1 MLDPLMRRIIDPPLD
16 RAGGWLAARRVSA
29 NSLTLVGLLV
39 GLACVPLLAIEAYGW
54 ALACCLANR
63 LIDGLDG
70 AVARVRGPTDF
81 GGYADIVADMVFYA
95 AIVFGFALAR
105 PENAMWAAL
114 LLAAF
119 VGTAASF
126 LGYAVVAA
134 KRGQQSTQR
143 GRKSFYHAAGLIEG
157 SETIGFVVLMII
169 FPSYFRYISI
179 ILAILCALTVVAR
192 LADAQARW
200 RDERPHVARDE
211 N

>member
-16 RAGGWLAARRVSA
+16 RAGGWLAARGVSA

-54 ALACCLANR
+54 ALACCLVNR

-70 AVARVRGPTDF
+70 AVARIRGPTDF

-105 PENAMWAAL
+105 PENAVWAAL

-119 VGTAASF
+119 VGTASSF

-134 KRGQQSTQR
+134 KRGQESARR
-143 GRKSFYHAAGLIEG
+143 GRKSFYHAAGLVEG
-157 SETIGFVVLMII
+157 SETIGFIVAMLLFPGFFKYITVV
-169 FPSYFRYISI
+169 FGV
-179 ILAILCALTVVAR
+179 LCMLTVVAR
-192 LADAQARW
+192 LVDARASW
-200 RDERPHVARDE
+200 GDV
-211 N
+211 